1 MVSSRMCSK
10 PFSKRDSFASIT
22 RFVPLAAACFL
33 TACGDSSSCQPIV
46 SLFDPSGQWTGTLV
60 QQESDCSSQVSR
72 GAQFTFSHDV
82 SFGCDSQDEPK
93 LYLFNED
100 GLNFSQTS
108 FSALGGGS
116 FAVQSQGDNLTIDIT
131 YDNADGSLA
140 DVTERIRVYSN
151 GRILCSEKY
160 TGQARR

>member
-1 MVSSRMCSK
+1 MTPVAVSR
-10 PFSKRDSFASIT
+10 SF
-22 RFVPLAAACFL
+22 L
-33 TACGDSSSCQPIV
+33 
-46 SLFDPSGQWTGTLV
+46 LFDPSGQWTGTLL

-72 GAQFTFSHDV
+72 GAQFAFSHDV
-82 SFGCDSQDEPK
+82 SFGCDLQDESV

-100 GLNFSQTS
+100 SLNFTETS

-116 FAVQSQGDNLTIDIT
+116 FTVQSQGDNLTIDIS
-131 YDNADGSLA
+131 YGNADGSLA

-151 GRILCSEKY
+151 GKILCSEKY